1 MLTYFVIGMNVV
13 ISYLAY
19 KAFSENDRVDRFL
32 FQPFALSRGRNIKG
46 AILSNFSHAG
56 FFHFLFNMI
65 TLYYFG
71 PVVEKLGGK
80 IAFIIVYVASG
91 LTSMLFSY
99 YRHKDDYSYRALG
112 ASGCV
117 SGVLLA
123 STVMYPQMSVYFFFI
138 PVPIPAPA
146 FAILFILA
154 SYYFMESSESH
165 IAHDAH
171 LGGALAGFVLG
182 GVFAPKGFN
191 EFFNFFLRM
200 LK

>member
-1 MLTYFVIGMNVV
+1 MLTYLVIGLNII

-19 KAFSENDRVDRFL
+19 KAFSENDRPERFL
-32 FQPFALSRGRNIKG
+32 FRPFALSRGQNFTG
-46 AILSNFSHAG
+46 ALLSNFSHAS

-80 IAFIIVYVASG
+80 AAFLVVYVVSG
-91 LTSMLFSY
+91 VVSMFFSY
-99 YRHKDDYSYRALG
+99 YRHKDDYRYSALG

-117 SGVLLA
+117 SGILLA
-123 STVMYPQMSVYFFFI
+123 STVMYPHMNVYFLFI
-138 PVPIPAPA
+138 PFPIPAPA

-154 SYYFMESSESH
+154 SYYFMESSESQ

-171 LGGALAGFVLG
+171 LGGALAGFLLG
-182 GVFAPKGFN
+182 GFFSPRGFN
-191 EFFNFFLRM
+191 EFFNFFLRVF
-200 LK
+200 K